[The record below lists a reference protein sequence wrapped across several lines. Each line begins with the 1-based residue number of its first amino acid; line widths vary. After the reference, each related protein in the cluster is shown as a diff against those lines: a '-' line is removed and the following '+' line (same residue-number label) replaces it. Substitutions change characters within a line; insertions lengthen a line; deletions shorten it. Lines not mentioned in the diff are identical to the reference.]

1 MIVIR
6 PAALTDIDRLFQLAE
21 KVAPGMTTF
30 PPDREVLLNKIH
42 ASNNAF
48 SLNVNKED
56 ENSYL
61 MVLENTDTKEIMG
74 TAGVYSNIGKDS
86 PFYTFQILSRYK
98 HSFETNNK
106 VPSKTLHVVNEF
118 TGDTEIGTLILDPD
132 YRGHGYGKLI
142 AKCRY
147 LLIAQFSELFGARLI
162 AELRGWS
169 DEKAI
174 SPFWESVGKHFFGGM
189 SYDHADYLCATT
201 NNQFIADLMPEYPI
215 YIDLLPQDAK
225 AVIGKPH
232 NMGKPALQML
242 LNEGFRYENF
252 VDIFDAGPTVHAYIE
267 NVDTIKSSR
276 IVTLADFTENEAE
289 SINCL
294 VCNTSIE
301 HFRVTHIPVHILLDG
316 TVAISQKAA
325 EALSVNL
332 QDNIRIYPLSH

>member
-6 PAALTDIDRLFQLAE
+6 PVSLNDLDRLFQLAQ

-30 PPDREVLLNKIH
+30 PPDRAVLLNKIH
-42 ASNNAF
+42 ASNSAF
-48 SLNVNKED
+48 SMNVSKED
-56 ENSYL
+56 ENAYL
-61 MVLENTDTKEIMG
+61 MVLENTETKEIMG
-74 TAGVYSNIGKDS
+74 TAGVYSNIGKES

-147 LLIAQFSELFGARLI
+147 MLIAQFSELFGSRLI

-232 NMGKPALQML
+232 NQGKPALQML

-267 NVDTIKSSR
+267 NVDTIKNSK
-276 IVTLADFTENEAE
+276 IVTVAEFTESEEA
-289 SINCL
+289 STHCL
-294 VCNTSIE
+294 VCNTAIDN
-301 HFRVTHIPVHILLDG
+301 FKVTYIPVHILLNG
-316 TVAISQKAA
+316 TVAISAKAA
-325 EALSVNL
+325 EVLSVNL